1 MTIGRTHLQMLH
13 SSYLKEIAEQVL
25 DLLEQRR
32 RHFPLPDFSGPEL
45 DEEVNPIEVDQVE
58 VCGRKR
64 NLHTRVQTSKL
75 RNFFRCCVIYLQS
88 ATDDTCCIT
97 DQKKETNKYRPIGTA
112 CFVSKKTA
120 AHPIGDLVRN
130 SQ

>member
-1 MTIGRTHLQMLH
+1 MLH

-45 DEEVNPIEVDQVE
+45 DEEVDPIAVDRVE

-64 NLHTRVQTSKL
+64 NLFTREFK
-75 RNFFRCCVIYLQS
+75 LQS
-88 ATDDTCCIT
+88 
-97 DQKKETNKYRPIGTA
+97 
-112 CFVSKKTA
+112 
-120 AHPIGDLVRN
+120 
-130 SQ
+130 